1 VPEVPDLEEGRG
13 AIAIVAR
20 VVWCQLDGNIE
31 VGNGRDNP
39 DLLPDGYLTY
49 AKDEPHGS
57 GHRQAEVAVRWSSGI
72 L

>member
-31 VGNGRDNP
+31 VGNGRDDP
-39 DLLPDGYLTY
+39 DLLP
-49 AKDEPHGS
+49 
-57 GHRQAEVAVRWSSGI
+57 
-72 L
+72 